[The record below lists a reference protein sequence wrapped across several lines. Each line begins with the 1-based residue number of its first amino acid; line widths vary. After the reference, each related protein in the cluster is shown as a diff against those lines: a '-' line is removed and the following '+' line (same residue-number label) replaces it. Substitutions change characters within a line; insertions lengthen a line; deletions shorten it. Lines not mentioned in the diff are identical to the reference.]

1 MSHQPRSESGL
12 RTVRPILPPKLPML
26 LPTESAQRL
35 LGLRGPMLILA
46 RALSGREGL
55 QGRDLVLRAR
65 IGRDGSVVLAYDAL
79 KSPESSV
86 LMLLPLL

>member
-1 MSHQPRSESGL
+1 
-12 RTVRPILPPKLPML
+12 
-26 LPTESAQRL
+26 
-35 LGLRGPMLILA
+35 MLILA